1 MEVELL
7 EIQHFLA
14 EHHPFDL
21 LSEEQLAELPE
32 QLEVTYLRRGS
43 ELTNF
48 ENSFFVIRSGALEVC
63 ADDEKICEQLD
74 EGGIYACVVLYSL

>member
-21 LSEEQLAELPE
+21 LSEEKLAELPE

-43 ELTNF
+43 
-48 ENSFFVIRSGALEVC
+48 
-63 ADDEKICEQLD
+63 
-74 EGGIYACVVLYSL
+74 

>member
-43 ELTNF
+43 
-48 ENSFFVIRSGALEVC
+48 
-63 ADDEKICEQLD
+63 
-74 EGGIYACVVLYSL
+74 